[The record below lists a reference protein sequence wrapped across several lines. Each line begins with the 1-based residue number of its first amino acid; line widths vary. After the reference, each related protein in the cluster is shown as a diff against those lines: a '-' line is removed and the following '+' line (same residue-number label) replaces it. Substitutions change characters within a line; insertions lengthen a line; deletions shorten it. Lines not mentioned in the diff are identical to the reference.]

1 VVVAQFDPLRDE
13 GVAYAGLLEHF
24 GVRVELLEAED
35 MVHGFLDLGA
45 LVPETLEIVDDL
57 AVHLHRYVEHASS

>member
-1 VVVAQFDPLRDE
+1 
-13 GVAYAGLLEHF
+13 LEHF